1 MFANDTAILAHATH
15 LLSVEHKIIS
25 PWEGYNRALSL
36 DQVVDIVQR
45 QENPDTQETV
55 SGDVSQDGFNG
66 ADFTELICQ
75 LVHPEGK
82 RDSNG
87 HHGEC
92 RSRTKECRVQDE
104 GAFLHRQGD
113 HSAKKKSR
121 RFRTGNEGERA
132 ADGEGT
138 QRP

>member
-55 SGDVSQDGFNG
+55 SGDVSQNGFNG
-66 ADFTELICQ
+66 ADFTELIRQ
-75 LVHPEGK
+75 LVDPEGEGDSDEHNGK
-82 RDSNG
+82 R
-87 HHGEC
+87 C
-92 RSRTKECRVQDE
+92 SRTKESGV
-104 GAFLHRQGD
+104 
-113 HSAKKKSR
+113 
-121 RFRTGNEGERA
+121 
-132 ADGEGT
+132 
-138 QRP
+138 